1 MQIRRADTF
10 QAPGLAPT
18 DRSDI
23 IQLASSLIPF
33 IRSKWRRWEGKERE
47 RGRGKQYR
55 TLASRNV
62 PWHPSNLRRR
72 TTPFSLSLLVFF
84 IILFFFSFSFTYY
97 TYYTFNFSFTLNRL
111 VTFIIPWIKN
121 SFRSKGCLLQ
131 FFLFHVCQIF
141 LLVKYFAFFSLFLI
155 DSIFCPILDYASPN
169 FIFF

>member
-121 SFRSKGCLLQ
+121 SFRSKGLLAA
-131 FFLFHVCQIF
+131 IF
-141 LLVKYFAFFSLFLI
+141 SLSRLSDFSVSEIFCIFFS
-155 DSIFCPILDYASPN
+155 
-169 FIFF
+169 FFNRFDLLSNLGLCKS